1 MSEFNFYEELKA
13 SLEQAIAYKQG
24 DHTQARVSVRSVP
37 DFPITATDV
46 VRVRTELELSRQ
58 TLAQGVGVSPRTV
71 AAWEAGRAAP
81 SKTAQRLLSLLESD
95 HSLVERLMGS

>member
-1 MSEFNFYEELKA
+1 MEQFDVYQGI
-13 SLEQAIAYKQG
+13 LEGLQQAIAYKQG

-58 TLAQGVGVSPRTV
+58 TLAQVVGVSPRTV